1 MIVAH
6 EPAALTW
13 RPRPQAADLAL
24 ATLPFV
30 EKAHAALPPA
40 FTLRGAG
47 GELVADPRTLGIPN
61 EQARIAPCRA

>member
-1 MIVAH
+1 MG
-6 EPAALTW
+6 
-13 RPRPQAADLAL
+13 RPNPQAADLAL

-40 FTLRGAG
+40 FTLRDAD

-61 EQARIAPCRA
+61 EQARIAPCSAF